1 MIERDNLQNYEAMNQ
16 SNREKRIALAHDF
29 LTTWGGAERVFKV
42 MTEMYPEA
50 PIYTLYYDPAFVRK
64 YFPGRTIRASFLQKL
79 PRWLRT
85 STFVYPLYPVAV
97 ETLDLRDFDTVLSS
111 SGAWMKGLVTRLHT
125 RHIAYLHSPMRY
137 VWDTFH
143 SHPKLRSG
151 FHFLKR
157 LLLSYLRLWDKEAA
171 DRPDVLLVNSLY
183 TQERVT
189 KYYRRESVVVY
200 PPVTL
205 RQSDEVLSSTNSK
218 QSFLVVARL
227 TPAKNIDVVIEA
239 FNKLAL
245 PLTIVGAGPEEKHL
259 RQLAAKHI
267 TFAGKLDDRE
277 LVTRYREARAL
288 IQPSEEDF
296 GLVAAEALCLGTPV
310 IAYRPGAVREV
321 VVEGKTGELFD
332 DLVPE
337 SVADGVRRFIECEKG
352 YDKSLMLA
360 TGDKYSREHFE
371 ALIRAQIE

>member
-1 MIERDNLQNYEAMNQ
+1 MEHSSDKTKN
-16 SNREKRIALAHDF
+16 SPKKIALAHDF

-42 MTEMYPEA
+42 MTEMYLEA
-50 PIYTLYYDPAFVRK
+50 PIYTLYYDAAFVRK

-85 STFVYPLYPVAV
+85 STLAYPLYPVAV

-151 FHFLKR
+151 FHFFKR
-157 LLLSYLRLWDKEAA
+157 LLLGYLRLWDKEAA
-171 DRPDVLLVNSLY
+171 DRPDVLLVNSEY
-183 TQERVT
+183 TRERVT
-189 KYYRRESVVVY
+189 KYYRRESQVVY
-200 PPVTL
+200 PPVTFK
-205 RQSDEVLSSTNSK
+205 QNEVSPAINPK
-218 QSFLVVARL
+218 ASFLVVARL
-227 TPAKNIDVVIEA
+227 TPAKHIDVVIEA

-245 PLTIVGAGPEEKHL
+245 PLTIVGAGPEEKRL
-259 RQLAAKHI
+259 RQLASKHI
-267 TFAGKLDDRE
+267 TFVGKVADRE
-277 LVTRYREARAL
+277 LVTHYREARAL
-288 IQPSEEDF
+288 IQSSEEDF

-337 SVADGVRRFIECEKG
+337 SIADGVRRFIEREKE
-352 YDKSLMLA
+352 YDKNLMLA
-360 TGDKYSREHFE
+360 TGDKFSREHFE
-371 ALIRAQIE
+371 ALIRAHVD